1 MVSGFTSL
9 MFVGLLPITTIYDKV
24 SQLLMT
30 GLFDFYPLLST
41 TKCHIVCPS

>member
-30 GLFDFYPLLST
+30 GLFDFYPLQLYMIKLVSYL
-41 TKCHIVCPS
+41 

>member
-30 GLFDFYPLLST
+30 RLFDFYPLLST